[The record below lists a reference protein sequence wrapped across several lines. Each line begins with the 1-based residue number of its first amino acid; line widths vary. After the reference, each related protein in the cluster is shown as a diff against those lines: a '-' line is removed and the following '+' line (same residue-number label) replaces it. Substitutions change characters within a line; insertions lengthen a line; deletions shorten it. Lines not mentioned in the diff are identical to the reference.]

1 MLTLI
6 ASELRASFSW
16 CSHEH
21 SHIGKLA
28 MPLVHPVAL
37 QLATAGWAMTVASR
51 HAITTTDTSFTIID
65 PMFAP
70 TRLLAGSENINFK
83 A

>member
-1 MLTLI
+1 MTLKPRFI
-6 ASELRASFSW
+6 SW

-28 MPLVHPVAL
+28 TPLVHPVTL
-37 QLATAGWAMTVASR
+37 QLATAGWAMTVASK
-51 HAITTTDTSFTIID
+51 HTITTTDTSFTIIGL
-65 PMFAP
+65 MFAT
-70 TRLLAGSENINFK
+70 TRLLAGSESINFK